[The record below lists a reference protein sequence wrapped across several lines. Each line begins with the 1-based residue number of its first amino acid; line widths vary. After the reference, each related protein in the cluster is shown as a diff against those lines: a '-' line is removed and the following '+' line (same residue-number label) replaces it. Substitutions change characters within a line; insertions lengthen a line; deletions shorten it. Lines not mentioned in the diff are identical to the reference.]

1 MNKFI
6 IWSRS
11 SKALLPRKAENWST
25 VNTLLEEFWVV
36 PAFVGIEVN
45 AKNGS
50 GVWSGDRDECSF
62 KEQSHKYGLTVKT

>member
-25 VNTLLEEFWVV
+25 ANMLLEEFWVV
-36 PAFVGIEVN
+36 PAFVGVGVN

-50 GVWSGDRDECSF
+50 AVRL
-62 KEQSHKYGLTVKT
+62 QSRESRGTGMNVP